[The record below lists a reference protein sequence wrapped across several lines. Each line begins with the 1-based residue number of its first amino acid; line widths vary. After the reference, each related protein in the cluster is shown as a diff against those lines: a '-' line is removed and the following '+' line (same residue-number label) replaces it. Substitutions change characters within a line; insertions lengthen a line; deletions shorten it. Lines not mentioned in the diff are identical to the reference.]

1 MTDLVTAVSES
12 GPARVR
18 ELLAAGADPDKRD
31 SYGTTPLYRAAV
43 QGYAETVRL
52 LLAHGADP
60 HLPGGADDEGLPL
73 CAAACWNHTGVVEA
87 LLAAGADPDLPE
99 PPHPEQTGPG
109 TPPLLWAVRNGHRE
123 TVELLLA
130 AGADPD
136 IPGTPLTIA
145 ARRGGLGIVR
155 SLLSHGADPARPDD
169 SGRTARTIAT
179 ELATADPVALLVE
192 QWGEPG
198 REFTVQR
205 RPAGD
210 GTEVI
215 TLRYGTEGRGG
226 ETSMQ
231 NGHAAIAGLLGG
243 LPDQH
248 GSVEPGPQ

>member
-1 MTDLVTAVSES
+1 MTDLVSAVSEEDA
-12 GPARVR
+12 ARVR
-18 ELLAAGADPDKRD
+18 ELLAAGADPDEPD
-31 SYGTTPLYRAAV
+31 DYGTTPLYRAAV
-43 QGYAETVRL
+43 HGSTEIVRL
-52 LLAHGADP
+52 LLAYDADP
-60 HLPGGADDEGLPL
+60 QLPGEADDEGLPL
-73 CAAACWNHTGVVEA
+73 CAAACWNHIGVVEA

-99 PPHPEQTGPG
+99 PPHPEQLGPG

-145 ARRGGLGIVR
+145 AWGGRYGIVR
-155 SLLSHGADPARPDD
+155 SLLAYGADPAHTDEL
-169 SGRTARTIAT
+169 GRTALTVAT
-179 ELATADPVALLVE
+179 ELASADPVALLVE

-198 REFTVQR
+198 REFTVHR

-215 TLRYGTEGRGG
+215 TLRYGSG

-231 NGHAAIAGLLGG
+231 NGHAVIADLLGDIAHRPG
-243 LPDQH
+243 P
-248 GSVEPGPQ
+248 VEPGRR